1 MDDYQVNI
9 ISPEK
14 LRHIH
19 GVNPSIPTIAGVD
32 IQGSVDIG
40 HLNPSKNLRQD
51 NPRQMSMEYGY
62 KDDFQTNKNH
72 IIYQND
78 LQQQY
83 DTDRNN
89 DNLNA
94 QQVTNNYDFKSKNIL
109 RSNIKSNGMIKYH
122 NRSIINNTELGST
135 ESMVYME
142 SLPANQIYQDN
153 QYDQSD

>member
-1 MDDYQVNI
+1 
-9 ISPEK
+9 
-14 LRHIH
+14 
-19 GVNPSIPTIAGVD
+19 
-32 IQGSVDIG
+32 
-40 HLNPSKNLRQD
+40 
-51 NPRQMSMEYGY
+51 MSMEYGY

-72 IIYQND
+72 LIYQND

-89 DNLNA
+89 DNINA
-94 QQVTNNYDFKSKNIL
+94 QQVTNDYDFKSKNIL

-142 SLPANQIYQDN
+142 SAPANQIYQDN
-153 QYDQSD
+153 QFDQSD